1 MPAARP
7 QLASWERRLC
17 ACAIDALLLLA
28 AFAVLY
34 CAAQPLQ
41 GWAPEAAMALLPVAY
56 VAYQSAGTL
65 LPHVSIGRTVAG
77 IGVVSVRNGGVVSTA
92 QSVARPVIRLAAIVV
107 AVVATNFDTRW
118 CWILPT
124 GMELFLIAL
133 TPWRQSGADFLAG
146 TLVVK
151 MPPPQAHRAP
161 AVPMFSAGDAEFGV
175 PPRRRG

>member
-7 QLASWERRLC
+7 QLASWERRLF

-28 AFAVLY
+28 ALVGLY
-34 CAAQPLQ
+34 C
-41 GWAPEAAMALLPVAY
+41 
-56 VAYQSAGTL
+56 
-65 LPHVSIGRTVAG
+65 
-77 IGVVSVRNGGVVSTA
+77 
-92 QSVARPVIRLAAIVV
+92 
-107 AVVATNFDTRW
+107 
-118 CWILPT
+118 
-124 GMELFLIAL
+124 
-133 TPWRQSGADFLAG
+133 